1 MIAAGPSQLA
11 VGECS
16 IWGNFDHETL
26 GLGFSIWGNFDH
38 EMFVFEGLFGYF
50 YVLTGPVL
58 NTA

>member
-26 GLGFSIWGNFDH
+26 GLGFSIWGIFDH
-38 EMFVFEGLFGYF
+38 EMFVVEGLFGDC
-50 YVLTGPVL
+50 VLIGPVL